1 LLGIR
6 RAAYHAVE
14 DGVQGRGE
22 AMARVLRIAA
32 MAMAAGAG
40 SFASPASAH
49 HLMGGAL
56 PNTAWQ
62 GLLSGLGHPIIGIDH
77 FAFVVGVGLMSH
89 LAGRITLLPLLFV
102 AGTVLGCFAHV
113 QGYTIPWVE
122 PALAL
127 TVAAAAAVVGTRAKA
142 PTGLLAPLFALAGG
156 LHGYAYGESIV
167 GAEPAP
173 LVAYIA
179 GFGAIQFGLA
189 VASGAALRAM
199 VARDYVSETRAAR
212 AAGAGLAVLAA
223 LAFVNA
229 AMAG

>member
-1 LLGIR
+1 
-6 RAAYHAVE
+6 
-14 DGVQGRGE
+14 
-22 AMARVLRIAA
+22 MARVLRIV
-32 MAMAAGAG
+32 AMAASAGA
-40 SFASPASAH
+40 FASPAFAH

-89 LAGRITLLPLLFV
+89 LAGRTILLPLLFV

-113 QGYTIPWVE
+113 QGYDVPRVE

-142 PTGLLAPLFALAGG
+142 PIGLLAPVFVLAGG

-167 GAEPAP
+167 GAELGP
-173 LVAYIA
+173 LAAYVI
-179 GFGAIQFGLA
+179 GFGVIQWGLA
-189 VASGAALRAM
+189 GASGAALRTI
-199 VARDYVSETRAAR
+199 VARDYAGEAGAAR
-212 AAGAGLAVLAA
+212 VGGAGLAVLAA
-223 LAFVNA
+223 LAFVNV